1 MAPMFG
7 TIAYA
12 LAIGGTALTLVLRL
26 AGANETLT
34 FGVSAIAILGLAYT
48 LGHAT
53 EQLGMAAGPRI
64 GGIMNATVG
73 NVGEI
78 IIAAFLIL
86 DNKIEVVHATIT
98 GSIIGNL
105 LLVLGA
111 SLLIGGLKN
120 GIQRYDDQVT
130 GMNGASL
137 VLATIGLI
145 IPATFAFLIGGGEG
159 TGPDDPQFFQI
170 EALTV
175 GVAVVLLITYA
186 AQTWFFLR
194 SPESPA
200 AEHSPDEVPEWSWK
214 VALAVLLAAAA
225 ALTFASEVLVHTLE
239 PAVASLGIS
248 EFFIGIILIP
258 LIGNLAEHVVG
269 VTLAYKNKMD
279 FSLITSIGSATQIA
293 LFAVPVLVFFGLLV
307 GNPLTLVFTPLEVI
321 AVAVSVLIAAY
332 IAIDGKSNW
341 VEGLQLVSVYAIIA
355 IAFLFLTP

>member
-1 MAPMFG
+1 MFAR
-7 TIAYA
+7 IAYT
-12 LAIGGTALTLVLRL
+12 LSIGGTLATAVLRFTD
-26 AGANETLT
+26 ADPTLT
-34 FGVSAIAILGLAYT
+34 FAVSAVTILGLAFT

-53 EQLGMAAGPRI
+53 EQLGIAAGPRI

-86 DNKIEVVHATIT
+86 DNKIDVVHATIT

-111 SLLIGGLKN
+111 SLLVGGLKN
-120 GIQRYDDQVT
+120 GVQQYDSQAT
-130 GMNGASL
+130 GMNAASL
-137 VLATIGLI
+137 ILATIGLI

-159 TGPDDPQFFQI
+159 TAPGDPEFFQI

-175 GVAVVLLITYA
+175 GVAILLLLTYA

-194 SPESPA
+194 SPEAPRA
-200 AEHSPDEVPEWSWK
+200 DHAEEEVAEWSWK
-214 VALAVLLAAAA
+214 MSLAILLASAA
-225 ALTFASEVLVHTLE
+225 ALTFTSEVLVHNLE

-258 LIGNLAEHVVG
+258 IIGNLAEHVVG

-293 LFAVPVLVFFGLLV
+293 LFAVPVLVFFGLIV
-307 GNPLTLVFTPLEVI
+307 GNPLTLVFTPLEVV

-341 VEGLQLVSVYAIIA
+341 VEGLQLVSVYSIIA

>member
-1 MAPMFG
+1 MLG
-7 TIAYA
+7 KIAYA
-12 LAIGGTALTLVLRL
+12 LSVGGTFLTIALRVT
-26 AGANETLT
+26 GANETLT
-34 FGVSAIAILGLAYT
+34 FGVSALTILGLAYT

-53 EQLGMAAGPRI
+53 EQLGIAAGPRI

-86 DNKIEVVHATIT
+86 DGHIAIVHASIT

-111 SLLIGGLKN
+111 SLLLGGLRN
-120 GIQRYDDQVT
+120 GVQTYDPGVT

-137 VLATIGLI
+137 VLATIGLV

-159 TGPDDPQFFQI
+159 TRPGDPQFFQI

-175 GVAVVLLITYA
+175 GVAVVLLVTYA
-186 AQTWFFLR
+186 AQTWYFLR
-194 SPESPA
+194 APDA
-200 AEHSPDEVPEWSWK
+200 TTAHADADEVAEWNWK
-214 VALAVLLAAAA
+214 LALGVLLGAAA
-225 ALTFASEVLVHTLE
+225 ALTFASEVLVHTME
-239 PAVASLGIS
+239 PAIAAIGVS
-248 EFFIGIILIP
+248 EFFVGIILIP

-293 LFAVPVLVFFGLLV
+293 LFAVPVLVFFGLAV
-307 GNPLTLVFTPLEVI
+307 GQPLHLVFTPLEV
-321 AVAVSVLIAAY
+321 VAVGLSVMIAAY

>member
-1 MAPMFG
+1 MTAMFAR
-7 TIAYA
+7 IAYA
-12 LAIGGTALTLVLRL
+12 LSIGGTVVTAVLRFL
-26 AGANETLT
+26 EADPTLT
-34 FGVSAIAILGLAYT
+34 FAVSAVTILGLAFT

-53 EQLGMAAGPRI
+53 EQLGIAAGPRI

-78 IIAAFLIL
+78 IIAGFLIL
-86 DNKIEVVHATIT
+86 DGKIDVVHATIT

-111 SLLIGGLKN
+111 SLLIGGIRN
-120 GIQRYDDQVT
+120 GVQEYDAHAT
-130 GMNGASL
+130 GMNAASL
-137 VLATIGLI
+137 ILATIGLI

-159 TGPDDPQFFQI
+159 TAPGDPEFFQI

-175 GVAVVLLITYA
+175 GVAILLLVTYV

-194 SPESPA
+194 SPEAPRGA
-200 AEHSPDEVPEWSWK
+200 HAEEEVADWSWK
-214 VALAVLLAAAA
+214 VSLGVLLASAA
-225 ALTFASEVLVHTLE
+225 ALTFTSEVLVHNLE

-258 LIGNLAEHVVG
+258 VIGNLAEHVVG

-293 LFAVPVLVFFGLLV
+293 LFAVPVLVFFGLIV
-307 GNPLTLVFTPLEVI
+307 GNPLTLVFTPLEVV

-332 IAIDGKSNW
+332 IALDGKSNW
-341 VEGLQLVSVYAIIA
+341 VEGLQLVSVYSIIA

>member
-1 MAPMFG
+1 MAPMFKR
-7 TIAYA
+7 IAYG
-12 LAIGGTALTLVLRL
+12 LAIGGTILTLVLRVL
-26 AGANETLT
+26 GADETLT
-34 FGVSAIAILGLAYT
+34 FAVSAATILGLAYT

-53 EQLGMAAGPRI
+53 EQLGIAAGPRI

-86 DNKIEVVHATIT
+86 DGKIEIVHASIT

-111 SLLIGGLKN
+111 SLLIGGIKN
-120 GIQRYDDQVT
+120 GVQSYDAGAT
-130 GMNGASL
+130 GMNAASL
-137 VLATIGLI
+137 ILATIGLV

-159 TGPDDPQFFQI
+159 TRPGDPQFFQI
-170 EALTV
+170 EALTI
-175 GVAVVLLITYA
+175 GVAVLLLVTYA

-194 SPESPA
+194 SPESPTSQHA
-200 AEHSPDEVPEWSWK
+200 PEEVPEWGWRMS
-214 VALAVLLAAAA
+214 LGILLASAA

-258 LIGNLAEHVVG
+258 IIGNLAEHVVG

-293 LFAVPVLVFFGLLV
+293 LFAVPVLVFFGLIV
-307 GNPLTLVFTPLEVI
+307 GNPLHLVFTPLEVA
-321 AVAVSVLIAAY
+321 AVGLSVLIASY

-341 VEGLQLVSVYAIIA
+341 VEGLQLISVYLIVA

>member
-1 MAPMFG
+1 MFKTIAYGLSVVG
-7 TIAYA
+7 TIAT
-12 LAIGGTALTLVLRL
+12 LALRL
-26 AGANETLT
+26 LGADETLT
-34 FGVSAIAILGLAYT
+34 FGVSALTILGLAYV

-73 NVGEI
+73 NIGEV

-86 DNKIEVVHATIT
+86 DNKIEIVHASIT
-98 GSIIGNL
+98 GSIVGNL

-111 SLLIGGLKN
+111 SLLVGGLKN
-120 GIQRYDDQVT
+120 GIQSYDPQTT
-130 GMNGASL
+130 GMNAASL
-137 VLATIGLI
+137 IRATIGLI
-145 IPATFAFLIGGGEG
+145 VPATFAFLIGGGEG
-159 TGPDDPQFFQI
+159 TAPGDPEFFQI

-175 GVAVVLLITYA
+175 GVAILLLITYA

-194 SPESPA
+194 SPESQTA
-200 AEHSPDEVPEWSWK
+200 AHGEEEIPEWTPRL
-214 VALAVLLAAAA
+214 ALGILLASAA

-293 LFAVPVLVFFGLLV
+293 LFVAPGCDKIGGDGGRPLVARAELMV
-307 GNPLTLVFTPLEVI
+307 
-321 AVAVSVLIAAY
+321 
-332 IAIDGKSNW
+332 
-341 VEGLQLVSVYAIIA
+341 
-355 IAFLFLTP
+355 

>member
-1 MAPMFG
+1 MTPMFG

-12 LAIGGTALTLVLRL
+12 LAIGGTILTVALRL
-26 AGANETLT
+26 LGADETLT
-34 FGVSAIAILGLAYT
+34 FGVSALAILGLAYT

-73 NVGEI
+73 NIGEI
-78 IIAAFLIL
+78 IIAAFLIME
-86 DNKIEVVHATIT
+86 NKIEVVHATIT

-120 GIQRYDDQVT
+120 GVQRYDDQVT

-159 TGPDDPQFFQI
+159 TGPTDPEFFQI

-194 SPESPA
+194 SPESPT
-200 AEHSPDEVPEWSWK
+200 AEQGPDEVPEWSWK
-214 VALAVLLAAAA
+214 VALGVLLAAAA

-239 PAVASLGIS
+239 PAVASLGVS
-248 EFFIGIILIP
+248 EFFIGIIVIP

-293 LFAVPVLVFFGLLV
+293 LFAVPVLVFFGLIV
-307 GNPLTLVFTPLEVI
+307 GNPLTLVFTPLEV
-321 AVAVSVLIAAY
+321 VAVTVSVAIAAY

-341 VEGLQLVSVYAIIA
+341 VEGLQLVSVYTIIA

>member
-1 MAPMFG
+1 MFAR
-7 TIAYA
+7 IAYA
-12 LAIGGTALTLVLRL
+12 LSIGGTIVTAILRFTN
-26 AGANETLT
+26 ADATLT
-34 FGVSAIAILGLAYT
+34 FGASALTILGLAYT

-53 EQLGMAAGPRI
+53 EQLGIAAGPRI

-78 IIAAFLIL
+78 IIAAFLIM
-86 DNKIEVVHATIT
+86 DGKIDVVHATIT

-111 SLLIGGLKN
+111 SLLIGGIKN
-120 GIQRYDDQVT
+120 GVQEYDAQQT
-130 GMNGASL
+130 GMNAASL
-137 VLATIGLI
+137 ILATIGLI

-159 TGPDDPQFFQI
+159 TGPGDPEFFQI

-175 GVAVVLLITYA
+175 GTAILLLVTYA

-194 SPESPA
+194 SPEAPRA
-200 AEHSPDEVPEWSWK
+200 AHGGEEEIAEWGWK
-214 VALAVLLAAAA
+214 LSLGVLLASAA
-225 ALTFASEVLVHTLE
+225 ALTFTSEVLVHNLE

-258 LIGNLAEHVVG
+258 VIGNLAEHVVG

-293 LFAVPVLVFFGLLV
+293 LFAVPVLVFFGLVV
-307 GNPLTLVFTPLEVI
+307 GNPLTLVFTPLEVV

-332 IAIDGKSNW
+332 IALDGKSNW
-341 VEGLQLVSVYAIIA
+341 VEGLQLVSVYSIIA